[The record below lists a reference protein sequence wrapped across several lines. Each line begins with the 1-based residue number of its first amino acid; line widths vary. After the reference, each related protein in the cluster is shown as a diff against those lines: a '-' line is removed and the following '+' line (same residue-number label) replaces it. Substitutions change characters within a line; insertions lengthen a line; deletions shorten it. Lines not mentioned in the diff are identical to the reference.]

1 MIERSGIELYNVVE
15 VAELL
20 RVGRMTIYPLVRNGT
35 IKAIKVG
42 GQWRIKKES
51 IEEYLNGQQS

>member
-1 MIERSGIELYNVVE
+1 MIEQSGIELYNVKE
-15 VAELL
+15 TAEIL
-20 RVGRMTIYPLVRNGT
+20 RVGRMTVYPLVRKGT
-35 IKAIKVG
+35 LKAMKVG